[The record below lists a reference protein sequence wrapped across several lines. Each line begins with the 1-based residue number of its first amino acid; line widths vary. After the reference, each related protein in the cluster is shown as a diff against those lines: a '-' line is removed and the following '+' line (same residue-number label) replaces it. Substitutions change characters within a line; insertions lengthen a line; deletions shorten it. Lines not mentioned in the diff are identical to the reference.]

1 MKNRTDFFEKN
12 LQKIVK
18 KELNLDEQN
27 IDINVKVTGRETI
40 PCLID
45 SLNKIVVIDGYF
57 ENLKTFW
64 DTHNVEILPQKVK
77 DKFEIEDI
85 DEYRFYFFEKKKNK
99 IVIIARNIDSTKI
112 LNYEIDID

>member
-1 MKNRTDFFEKN
+1 MENKIEFFEQN
-12 LQKIVK
+12 LKKIVK
-18 KELNLDEQN
+18 RDLNLKEQN
-27 IDINVKVTGRETI
+27 IEINAKKTDVETI
-40 PCLID
+40 PFLID
-45 SLNKIVVIDGYF
+45 FESQIVVIDGYF

-64 DTHNVEILPQKVK
+64 DTTNVEILAQKVK